1 MVCTEILEHA
11 GRFHYTETVKEG
23 KTVNDEVLEMMTQLM
38 TDVRLEDIVRENQEY
53 QQALKE
59 ERAIYEKFRKLLNQ
73 EQKDLLEEFLAASSE
88 SACVYDRLSYQQGMR
103 DLFALFQSLAR

>member
-1 MVCTEILEHA
+1 M
-11 GRFHYTETVKEG
+11 
-23 KTVNDEVLEMMTQLM
+23 NDEVLEMMTQLM

-88 SACVYDRLSYQQGMR
+88 SACVYDSNTP
-103 DLFALFQSLAR
+103 QSACPKIMGPQEPI